1 MVEPKPKNAEQSPE
15 KRISAL
21 RRERDAIRR
30 LLQQG
35 ALTRVERELESQQ
48 SIIVEIESLLAG
60 ESR

>member
-1 MVEPKPKNAEQSPE
+1 MVEPKPNNAEQSPE

-35 ALTRVERELESQQ
+35 ALSRASSSRSSRCSQ
-48 SIIVEIESLLAG
+48 A
-60 ESR
+60 SRG

>member
-1 MVEPKPKNAEQSPE
+1 MVEPKPNNAEQSPE

-35 ALTRVERELESQQ
+35 ALTRVERELESQ
-48 SIIVEIESLLAG
+48 IEFYKDAG
-60 ESR
+60 LEWE

>member
-1 MVEPKPKNAEQSPE
+1 MAEPKPNKDEQSPE

-35 ALTRVERELESQQ
+35 ALTRVGRELESQHRT
-48 SIIVEIESLLAG
+48 IVEIESLLAG
-60 ESR
+60 E